1 MGTGRASDDFRI
13 RVVIWKSGVSKSSRS
28 AVAACCIVYLNE
40 ILCEETIEFVGQR
53 LYKGCCVCETQ
64 AAALRGR
71 HRENT
76 AGTGVT
82 TGDLLLQLRT
92 TYAACSDAVVVG

>member
-1 MGTGRASDDFRI
+1 MGTGRASDDFGI

-53 LYKGCCVCETQ
+53 LYKGCCVC
-64 AAALRGR
+64 
-71 HRENT
+71 
-76 AGTGVT
+76 V
-82 TGDLLLQLRT
+82 
-92 TYAACSDAVVVG
+92 CVCV